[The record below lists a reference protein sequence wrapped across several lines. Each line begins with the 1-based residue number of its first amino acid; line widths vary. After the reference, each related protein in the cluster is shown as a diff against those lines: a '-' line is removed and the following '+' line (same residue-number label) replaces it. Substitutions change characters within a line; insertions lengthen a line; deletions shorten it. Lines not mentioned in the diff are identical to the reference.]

1 MSDLDFNAFS
11 KKYSFAIDGL
21 KMRLTD
27 NEKKKML
34 AKTLYNDSIN
44 KAINM
49 NELNHSLELFYQGN
63 VLGQLEMSKYVDK
76 YNR

>member
-1 MSDLDFNAFS
+1 MSDLDFDAFS

-34 AKTLYNDSIN
+34 AKNLYNDSIN
-44 KAINM
+44 KLVNM

-63 VLGQLEMSKYVDK
+63 IFGQVEMSKYVDK
-76 YNR
+76 YNK

>member
-1 MSDLDFNAFS
+1 MSELDFNAFS

-27 NEKKKML
+27 SEKKKIL
-34 AKTLYNDSIN
+34 AEKLYADSIS

-49 NELNHSLELFYQGN
+49 NELNRSLELFYQGN

-76 YNR
+76 YNK